1 MKEEQFDIRRDRIQK
16 EHQELVL
23 KKNEALF
30 STNGIYE
37 RYKNPILTRDHVPI
51 AWRYDLNYKA
61 LARATNI
68 TASYS
73 IYPGQRLI
81 LAEKAPPK
89 AKPKAK
95 RVVKTTP
102 TPKPVKKV
110 VSKPKSSPKK
120 VVRSKKQAP
129 VVAKSTAPE
138 GTKKTSTW
146 VWPTHGKLI
155 STFQSG
161 NGLHKG
167 VDIQGQLAQPVIS
180 ASAGKVVYSGDGLR
194 GYGKLII
201 IKHNEKFLSAYAH
214 NRRLLV
220 NEGAVVKMGQKIA
233 EMGSTGTDTVKLHF
247 EIRYDGKPV
256 NPLKYLPKRP

>member
-1 MKEEQFDIRRDRIQK
+1 MITLSLVAGCANQRPYAPMSDAEQPPSRRLNHHIVAK
-16 EHQELVL
+16 GETLY
-23 KKNEALF
+23 
-30 STNGIYE
+30 S
-37 RYKNPILTRDHVPI
+37 I

-61 LARATNI
+61 LARANNI
-68 TASYS
+68 NASFS

-81 LAEKAPPK
+81 LAEKSPPK
-89 AKPKAK
+89 VKPE
-95 RVVKTTP
+95 
-102 TPKPVKKV
+102 VKKV
-110 VSKPKSSPKK
+110 ARATPPAKTVKKVISKPKSSSKK
-120 VVRSKKQAP
+120 VIRSKKQAP
-129 VVAKSTAPE
+129 VVAKSTAPN

-155 STFQSG
+155 STFQSS

-167 VDIQGQLAQPVIS
+167 IDIQGQLAQPVIS

-201 IKHNEKFLSAYAH
+201 IKHSEKFLSAYAH

-220 NEGAVVKMGQKIA
+220 KEGALVKVGQKIA

-256 NPLKYLPKRP
+256 NPLKYLPKRR